1 MTAPLTPTLIML
13 GPSAAVRD
21 AAIRAAVLLI
31 NRHDP
36 EYCPTPARRLMQLRC
51 IAIEF
56 PAARV
61 PTRRHQPRSNIDCR
75 RAFATISIVPNFPRL
90 RSIRLL

>member
-21 AAIRAAVLLI
+21 AAIGAVLPI

-51 IAIEF
+51 IAIES
-56 PAARV
+56 P
-61 PTRRHQPRSNIDCR
+61 P
-75 RAFATISIVPNFPRL
+75 RAFPLAGTNPDLTSTADGPLPL
-90 RSIRLL
+90 SP

>member
-51 IAIEF
+51 IAIES
-56 PAARV
+56 P
-61 PTRRHQPRSNIDCR
+61 P
-75 RAFATISIVPNFPRL
+75 RAFPLAGTNPDLTSTADGPLPL
-90 RSIRLL
+90 SP

>member
-21 AAIRAAVLLI
+21 AAIGAVLQI

-36 EYCPTPARRLMQLRC
+36 EYCPTRARRLMQLRC
-51 IAIEF
+51 IAIES
-56 PAARV
+56 P
-61 PTRRHQPRSNIDCR
+61 P
-75 RAFATISIVPNFPRL
+75 RAFPLAGANPDLTSTADGPLPL
-90 RSIRLL
+90 SP

>member
-21 AAIRAAVLLI
+21 AAISALLLI

-51 IAIEF
+51 IAIES
-56 PAARV
+56 P
-61 PTRRHQPRSNIDCR
+61 P
-75 RAFATISIVPNFPRL
+75 RAFPLAGTNPDLTATAGGPLPLSP
-90 RSIRLL
+90 